1 MQGER
6 ASRSL
11 GEMRIGKTIL
21 LEVTGDG
28 GTGRTQNLGSPRSC
42 LDKNAPCGGSI
53 KCQERCFCR
62 EREAALQEK
71 CKAAFSLRDVN

>member
-11 GEMRIGKTIL
+11 SEMRIDKTTL
-21 LEVTGDG
+21 LEVKG
-28 GTGRTQNLGSPRSC
+28 GMGVRGGLNLLVRPVLVST
-42 LDKNAPCGGSI
+42 KNAPTGGSI
-53 KCQERCFCR
+53 KCQERYFCR

-71 CKAAFSLRDVN
+71 MRSGFFA